1 MRVCALLYT
10 MSTIDIKCTL
20 VVVGR
25 YFIRAMTIRWENPF
39 AWMSWSYV
47 HAEGTKVKER
57 TAQHSTHT
65 HEQENE
71 MRRTHSNKL
80 TIICCFHRCVVVTA
94 DTPPKTLNATQ
105 RTHRVTCVR
114 RADFI
119 RALYSVYNYY
129 TSLRMNAMNA
139 KTTFLWKKKRRK
151 GERQREKNQRN
162 YLSQIE
168 WKRNTMEFIITDKIA
183 FGFSFHFSFNIF
195 CCSSVLSWALHTLFA
210 RHIVLILFFSNC
222 HVNTLSSTHKRTQT
236 FDKTDSFLYFNF
248 PLDLLFATLKQ
259 RLFPV
264 DTTSPSWIPA
274 H

>member
-139 KTTFLWKKKRRK
+139 KTTFLWKKKAEK
-151 GERQREKNQRN
+151 GRATTGKEPKKLSITNRMEAQHNGIYHHRQNCIWFFISFFIQHFLLFFRAK
-162 YLSQIE
+162 LSA
-168 WKRNTMEFIITDKIA
+168 THIIRPPHRFD
-183 FGFSFHFSFNIF
+183 SFFFK
-195 CCSSVLSWALHTLFA
+195 LSCE
-210 RHIVLILFFSNC
+210 HIVF
-222 HVNTLSSTHKRTQT
+222 HTQT
-236 FDKTDSFLYFNF
+236 HANI
-248 PLDLLFATLKQ
+248 
-259 RLFPV
+259 
-264 DTTSPSWIPA
+264 W
-274 H
+274 